1 MPVIYSDYQA
11 PLLFRNPHL
20 HTIFPYLLRKRPKL
34 KYSRTRIETKD
45 HDFLDLDFLIH
56 KDSHLSSKK
65 SELSYKNPNSSL
77 VIICHGLESNSE
89 TGTEASIGKILY
101 DHDYDILA
109 MNYRACSGEDNR
121 LSKTYHS
128 GKSEDLREVIAYV
141 LENYNY
147 ENIYLVGISI
157 GGNIVLK
164 YLGEE
169 AGQINP
175 KIKKAIA
182 LSTPIDL
189 ACSANQMAKPTN
201 YIYMKRFLLNL
212 YRKMKIKSK
221 HFPDTVSVKDFHK
234 MKNFHDFDGKYTAPL
249 NGFKSA
255 EDYWQK
261 ASSKQLLNSI
271 QIPTLMLSSEDD
283 SFLGGNCYPI
293 LEAMDS
299 KNLHLEITKH
309 GGHVSFIDFNKE
321 NIYYHERRIL
331 DFFQSS
337 QDRIAS

>member
-34 KYSRTRIETKD
+34 KYSRTRIETRD
-45 HDFLDLDFLIH
+45 NDFLDLDFLIH
-56 KDSHLSSKK
+56 KNSHLNS
-65 SELSYKNPNSSL
+65 NSSL

-128 GKSEDLREVIAYV
+128 GKSEDLREVLAYV

-201 YIYMKRFLLNL
+201 YI
-212 YRKMKIKSK
+212 
-221 HFPDTVSVKDFHK
+221 
-234 MKNFHDFDGKYTAPL
+234 
-249 NGFKSA
+249 
-255 EDYWQK
+255 
-261 ASSKQLLNSI
+261 
-271 QIPTLMLSSEDD
+271 
-283 SFLGGNCYPI
+283 
-293 LEAMDS
+293 
-299 KNLHLEITKH
+299 
-309 GGHVSFIDFNKE
+309 
-321 NIYYHERRIL
+321 
-331 DFFQSS
+331 
-337 QDRIAS
+337 